1 MSRGYIINLHQSVA
15 NFIQMKKNIITSRS
29 KPTEKSYS
37 QFYYMASIL
46 IFGPIFHRGSYKITV
61 MSVRRCV
68 CPSVSST
75 FVSEMVH

>member
-15 NFIQMKKNIITSRS
+15 NFIQMKKNIITLRS

-61 MSVRRCV
+61 ICLFVGVSVRRLVQHLCQN
-68 CPSVSST
+68 
-75 FVSEMVH
+75 